1 MDIMRLYALSTWQS
15 QAGLPRPMYPVT
27 FAQNGGGLQLQ
38 PVYSGGQLIQ
48 NPYTATTTTQLQ
60 NALTARMS
68 TSQNVFVQLDPQQA
82 SSLFQ
87 GQVVQVIQNNPGA
100 V

>member
-1 MDIMRLYALSTWQS
+1 M
-15 QAGLPRPMYPVT
+15 
-27 FAQNGGGLQLQ
+27 Q

-48 NPYTATTTTQLQ
+48 NPYTGTTTTQLQ

-82 SSLFQ
+82 SSLFT
-87 GQVVQVIQNNPGA
+87 GQVVQVIQNNPGTVAAANTNAA
-100 V
+100 VTGQSRTTQANALLQPLSVTR